1 MRSSTAWRNWPVN
14 PPDPALRFEE
24 HLADCI
30 ESAQTGAHVSELLDY
45 HFGYGAYGPARRGK
59 RLRPQMVMRVA
70 TQEGASLDAALD
82 AAAAIEVLHNYSLVH
97 DDIEDRDELRHG
109 RPTLWSQFGLA
120 PALNAGDAMCAI
132 SFLVLAR
139 AQRLHTAERTLAM
152 IVALHRAHRVMCDGQ
167 AADLAFE
174 RQTSVGLAE
183 YETMIA
189 GKTAALFGA
198 ACELGAYCG
207 GSDSDVA
214 AGYRDLGEAFGMA
227 FQIQDDAMGIWG
239 TEDTTGKTVAH
250 DLVRRKWTFPVVW
263 ALGQAPGSARSAVAG
278 AYASGD
284 AIVPDHALRLADALA
299 EMGAREAARH
309 AIAKHLERIE
319 RHRAGPVGNFLLEFL
334 GSTF

>member
-1 MRSSTAWRNWPVN
+1 
-14 PPDPALRFEE
+14 
-24 HLADCI
+24 
-30 ESAQTGAHVSELLDY
+30 
-45 HFGYGAYGPARRGK
+45 
-59 RLRPQMVMRVA
+59 MVMRVA

-132 SFLVLAR
+132 SFLTLAR
-139 AQRLHTAERTLAM
+139 AQRIHTAERTLAM

-183 YETMIA
+183 YEAMIA

-207 GSDSDVA
+207 QADADVA
-214 AGYRDLGEAFGMA
+214 AGYRELGEAFGMA

-239 TEDTTGKTVAH
+239 TADATGKTVAH
-250 DLVRRKWTFPVVW
+250 DLVSRKWTFPVVW
-263 ALGQAPGSARSAVAG
+263 ALGRPTGAARSAVAA
-278 AYASGD
+278 AYADGGE
-284 AIVPDHALRLADALA
+284 ITPDRAVGLADVLE
-299 EMGAREAARH
+299 EMGARKAVRQS
-309 AIAKHLERIE
+309 IAKHLERIE
-319 RHRAGPVGNFLLEFL
+319 RHRAGLIGDFLLESL